1 MIRRCELDR
10 TLEAVRRSGV
20 HTEIDALLRAG
31 RGGRPRQLA
40 TDVFIT
46 GLLLTAAHNKSV
58 TLVNVHKALTQ
69 DIARSAQNQIGTRY
83 IPKGQTLPRA
93 ITLRQVRYVLEAI
106 EKRLAHT
113 QGRAPELSDNDR
125 LLRADA
131 LQRILDRIVASSLP
145 AHLPRPSAL
154 ALDGTAIESAARP
167 RRTRSAEATKETC
180 NDEAP
185 EPDLA
190 DGAQDEGA
198 QVDPDAR
205 WGYRTK
211 TYDNKTTKCFGY
223 ELFAFVGVPTVGAP
237 ADVLP
242 KLTWRFAL
250 RPAGTDVVE
259 PSFTVLDSLI
269 DDGHT
274 VSELLNDRAFSYK
287 TADRWATPLRA
298 RGIEQVFDLHPADR
312 GVRDHEG
319 IRIIDGTPHCPA
331 TPDDLVAIERPRN
344 LNPKPLPAKATL
356 EKRLQHRDEV
366 TAVEEFHERIAERET
381 WSFRFVGNGKKAGTT
396 RWECPAQAGKRICTH
411 CPLSQHLPTD
421 TPKVEAPP
429 AAATKPKCCSQRTV
443 TIPAEA
449 LAKTRQ
455 KHYWGSPEWITSYAR
470 RTHVEGYFGNLKN
483 PDTGNVRRGWTR
495 VVGLVKTS
503 LLTACAIAATNMRLL
518 RAWSARTGDITDPLC
533 APDPEDHGFE
543 ELQPDVIASG
553 TGNTSPPTAA

>member
-31 RGGRPRQLA
+31 RGGRPRQLP

-46 GLLLTAAHNKSV
+46 GLLLTSAHYKSV
-58 TLVNVHKALTQ
+58 SLVNVHKVLTQ
-69 DIARSAQNQIGTRY
+69 DIARSAQTQIGTRY
-83 IPKGQTLPRA
+83 TPHGQSLSRP
-93 ITLRQVRYVLEAI
+93 ITIRQVRYVLEAI
-106 EKRLAHT
+106 EKCLAHT
-113 QGRAPELSDNDR
+113 QGRAPELSDTDR
-125 LLRADA
+125 QLRADA

-145 AHLPRPSAL
+145 AHLERPSVL
-154 ALDGTAIESAARP
+154 ALDGTAIESAAKARKSQ
-167 RRTRSAEATKETC
+167 RSAAEAG
-180 NDEAP
+180 DDHAP
-185 EPDLA
+185 DTDL
-190 DGAQDEGA
+190 QEGEE
-198 QVDPDAR
+198 VDVDAR

-211 TYDNKTTKCFGY
+211 TYDNKTNQCFGY
-223 ELFAFVGVPTVGAP
+223 EAFAFVGVPPVGAHP
-237 ADVLP
+237 DVLP

-259 PSFTVLDSLI
+259 PCLTVLDSLI
-269 DDGHT
+269 DDGHK

-287 TADRWATPLRA
+287 TADRWATPLRE
-298 RGIEQVFDLHPADR
+298 RGIDQIFDMHAADR

-331 TPDDLVAIERPRN
+331 TPDDLVRIDRPRN
-344 LNPKPLPAKATL
+344 LNPKPLPARATKAQRIL
-356 EKRLQHRDEV
+356 HEADVK
-366 TAVEEFHERIAERET
+366 AVEDFHEAIAERET

-396 RWECPAQAGKRICTH
+396 RWECPAQAGKRICTN
-411 CPLSQHLPTD
+411 CEFSKNLPSD
-421 TPKVEAPP
+421 TPKVENPP
-429 AAATKPKCCSQRTV
+429 AAATKPTCCSQRTV

-455 KHYWGSPEWITSYAR
+455 KHYWGSPDWISSYSR

-483 PDTGNVRRGWTR
+483 ANSGDVRRGWIR

-503 LLTACAIAATNMRLL
+503 IMTACAIAATNIRLL

-543 ELQPDVIASG
+543 ELAPQVAAGG
-553 TGNTSPPTAA
+553 TGNTSPPSAA

>member
-46 GLLLTAAHNKSV
+46 GMVLAAAHNKSV
-58 TLVNVHKALTQ
+58 TLVNVHRVLTQ
-69 DIARSAQNQIGTRY
+69 DIARSAQTHIGTRY
-83 IPKGQTLPRA
+83 KPKGQTLSRA

-106 EKRLAHT
+106 ERCLAHT
-113 QGRAPELSDNDR
+113 QGRAPELSDKDR
-125 LLRADA
+125 QLRADA
-131 LQRILDRIVASSLP
+131 LQRIIDRIVASSLP
-145 AHLPRPSAL
+145 AHLPRPSVL

-167 RRTRSAEATKETC
+167 RQSRSTEAAGDAEQSSGEETLEIVA
-180 NDEAP
+180 DEKP
-185 EPDLA
+185 E
-190 DGAQDEGA
+190 
-198 QVDPDAR
+198 VDPDAG

-211 TYDNKTTKCFGY
+211 TYDNKTNKCFGY
-223 ELFAFVGVPTVGAP
+223 ELFAFVGVPAVGVP

-259 PSFTVLDSLI
+259 PSFSVLDSLM

-274 VSELLNDRAFSYK
+274 VKELLNDRAFSYK
-287 TADRWATPLRA
+287 TADRWATPLRD
-298 RGIEQVFDLHPADR
+298 RGIEQVFDMHPADR

-331 TPDDLVAIERPRN
+331 TPDDLVRIDRPRN
-344 LNPKPLPAKATL
+344 LKPKRPSAKAT
-356 EKRLQHRDEV
+356 KAQRIQHEAAVQEV
-366 TAVEEFHERIAERET
+366 HEFQQRIAERET

-411 CPLSQHLPTD
+411 CPLSQGFPTE
-421 TPKVEAPP
+421 TPRVDNPP

-443 TIPAEA
+443 TVPAEA

-455 KHYWGSPEWITSYAR
+455 KHYWGSPDWIASYSR

-483 PDTGNVRRGWTR
+483 ADTGIAGRGWTR

-503 LLTACAIAATNMRLL
+503 IMTACALAATNIRLL
-518 RAWSARTGDITDPLC
+518 RTWSARTGDVTDPLC

-543 ELQPDVIASG
+543 ELRPDLIASG

>member
-20 HTEIDALLRAG
+20 HTEIDALLRTG

-46 GLLLTAAHNKSV
+46 GLLLAAAHYKSV
-58 TLVNVHKALTQ
+58 TLVNVHKVLTQ
-69 DIARSAQNQIGTRY
+69 DIARSAQSHIGTRY
-83 IPKGQTLPRA
+83 TPKGQSLSRA

-106 EKRLAHT
+106 ERRLAHT
-113 QGRAPELSDNDR
+113 QGRAPELRDEDR
-125 LLRADA
+125 QRRALA
-131 LQRILDRIVASSLP
+131 LQNILDKIVASSLP
-145 AHLPRPSAL
+145 DHLQRPSVL

-167 RRTRSAEATKETC
+167 RRARRAEAIGEF
-180 NDEAP
+180 DDDPVLQAG
-185 EPDLA
+185 L
-190 DGAQDEGA
+190 DEGA

-223 ELFAFVGVPTVGAP
+223 EAFAFVGVPAVGAP
-237 ADVLP
+237 ADVMP
-242 KLTWRFAL
+242 KLTWRFTL

-259 PSFTVLDSLI
+259 PSFAVLDSL
-269 DDGHT
+269 DEDGHT
-274 VSELLNDRAFSYK
+274 VTELLNDRAFSYK
-287 TADRWATPLRA
+287 TADRWATPLRE
-298 RGIEQVFDLHPADR
+298 RGIEQVFDMHPADR

-331 TPDDLVAIERPRN
+331 TPDDLVRIERPRN
-344 LNPKPLPAKATL
+344 LNPKPLPAKATR
-356 EKRLQHRDEV
+356 EERIQHEAE
-366 TAVEEFHERIAERET
+366 TKAVEDFHDRITERET
-381 WSFRFVGNGKKAGTT
+381 WSFRFVGNGKKTGTT

-411 CPLSQHLPTD
+411 CPLSQGFPAE
-421 TPKVEAPP
+421 TPRVDNPP

-455 KHYWGSPEWITSYAR
+455 QHYWGSPDWIASYAR
-470 RTHVEGYFGNLKN
+470 RTHVEGFFGNLKN
-483 PDTGNVRRGWTR
+483 RDSGNIRRGWTR

-503 LLTACAIAATNMRLL
+503 IMTACAIAAINIRLL
-518 RAWSARTGDITDPLC
+518 RTWSARTGDITDPLC

-543 ELQPDVIASG
+543 ELQPDLIASG

>member
-1 MIRRCELDR
+1 MIRRCEVTR

-46 GLLLTAAHNKSV
+46 GLLLVAAHNKTV
-58 TLVNVHKALTQ
+58 TLVNVHKVLTQ
-69 DIARSAQNQIGTRY
+69 DIARSLQTEIGTRY
-83 IPKGQTLPRA
+83 KPKGQSVSRP
-93 ITLRQVRYVLEAI
+93 ITERQVRYVLEAI
-106 EKRLAHT
+106 EKCLAHT
-113 QGRAPELSDNDR
+113 QGRAPELSDTDR
-125 LLRADA
+125 QLRALA
-131 LQRILDRIVASSLP
+131 LQKILDKIVASSLP
-145 AHLPRPSAL
+145 AHLQRPSVL

-167 RRTRSAEATKETC
+167 RKARRTAGSASS
-180 NDEAP
+180 D
-185 EPDLA
+185 DLA
-190 DGAQDEGA
+190 LQADLDEGT

-223 ELFAFVGVPTVGAP
+223 ELFAFVGVPAVGAP

-242 KLTWRFAL
+242 KLTWRFAQ

-259 PSFTVLDSLI
+259 PSFTVLDSL
-269 DDGHT
+269 DEDGHA

-287 TADRWATPLRA
+287 TADRWATPLRE
-298 RGIEQVFDLHPADR
+298 RGIEQVFDLHEADR

-331 TPDDLVAIERPRN
+331 TPDDLVRIERPRN

-366 TAVEEFHERIAERET
+366 KAVEEFHERIAERET

-411 CPLSQHLPTD
+411 CPLSQGFPAE
-421 TPKVEAPP
+421 TPRVDNPP

-455 KHYWGSPEWITSYAR
+455 KHYWGSPDWIASYAR
-470 RTHVEGYFGNLKN
+470 RTHVEGFFGNLKN

-518 RAWSARTGDITDPLC
+518 RAWSRRTGDITDPLC

-543 ELQPDVIASG
+543 ELSPDVIAGG